1 MSPSPPRPTVL
12 LVLHLVRV
20 LCASSVLT
28 LFTRGGVRD
37 LRALLEVS
45 IGLAHERDMEFAE
58 RAVDQPARSHD
69 GVGDAAPPQ
78 QLLAWCMRPRPRPRV
93 DAHRSSK
100 GNGDGAYIARVSD
113 EAKVTLGHMQGQ
125 E

>member
-1 MSPSPPRPTVL
+1 ML
-12 LVLHLVRV
+12 LALHLCVRV
-20 LCASSVLT
+20 CASSVLT
-28 LFTRGGVRD
+28 LSTRGGVRD

-45 IGLAHERDMEFAE
+45 VGLAHEDMKFAE
-58 RAVDQPARSHD
+58 RPVDQPARSHD

-113 EAKVTLGHMQGQ
+113 EAKVTLGYMQGQ